1 MTPMYAPIKSLSTNG
16 LKNVNSLIPSSLFQ
30 QYRYHFLLH
39 LIIFMWG
46 FTGILGKLIEL
57 DALLIVWH
65 RLWIAALALAGYMFF
80 TKKLV
85 FPKGRTLVWSI
96 VVGLVVAL
104 HWLTFYTS
112 IQLST
117 ASLGILC
124 LSTTTLHVT
133 WLEPLIM
140 GKRFSW
146 IEFAMG
152 LLVIGGIYFVAHDF
166 RGEELKALAIGLI
179 SALCAGIF
187 SVSNG
192 KLAQQTE
199 TPGLSLTELS
209 TGFVALSFY
218 FLSQGKLNLHLFDMT
233 ISDFYWLLFLGV
245 LCTSFAFLATIDIVK
260 RLGAF
265 SVSLSINLE
274 PIYTILLAIILL
286 KEHKLL
292 QTSFYWGAA
301 MILTVVLA
309 NGIWKHKQRK
319 IAKTTY
325 GNAIQ

>member
-1 MTPMYAPIKSLSTNG
+1 M
-16 LKNVNSLIPSSLFQ
+16 LKE
-30 QYRYHFLLH
+30 YRHHLLLH

-46 FTGILGKLIEL
+46 FTGILGKLIHL

-65 RLWIAALALAGYMFF
+65 RLWIAALFLGIYIIF
-80 TKKLV
+80 KKRWVL
-85 FPKGRTLVWSI
+85 PKGKQLIWTIL
-96 VVGLVVAL
+96 VGLVVAL

-140 GKRFSW
+140 KRRFSW
-146 IEFAMG
+146 IEGLMG
-152 LLVIGGIYFVAHDF
+152 VIVIGGIYFVAHDF
-166 RGEELKALAIGLI
+166 KGDEKTALLIGLV

-192 KLAQQTE
+192 KLAQHNDTA
-199 TPGLSLTELS
+199 SISFVELS
-209 TGFVALSFY
+209 TGFIALSGF
-218 FLSQGKLNLHLFDMT
+218 FIFQGKWSFSELFTMRA
-233 ISDFYWLLFLGV
+233 SDFYWLLFLGI

-260 RLGAF
+260 KLGAF
-265 SVSLSINLE
+265 TVSLSINLE
-274 PIYTILLAIILL
+274 PIYTIILAIFLL

-292 QTSFYWGAA
+292 NSSFYWGASLI
-301 MILTVVLA
+301 ILVVLA
-309 NGIWKHKQRK
+309 NGIIKHRQKLNAISK
-319 IAKTTY
+319 H

>member
-1 MTPMYAPIKSLSTNG
+1 L
-16 LKNVNSLIPSSLFQ
+16 LQ

-46 FTGILGKLIEL
+46 FTGILGKLIHL

-65 RLWIAALALAGYMFF
+65 RLWIAALALGIFMLL
-80 TKKLV
+80 KKRMTL
-85 FPKGRTLVWSI
+85 PKGKQLLWSI
-96 VVGLVVAL
+96 LVGLVVAL

-140 GKRFSW
+140 RKRFSW

-152 LLVIGGIYFVAHDF
+152 LLVIGGIYFK
-166 RGEELKALAIGLI
+166 GEEQKAVLFGLV

-187 SVSNG
+187 SVANG
-192 KLAQQTE
+192 KLAQQTD
-199 TPGLSLTELS
+199 TA
-209 TGFVALSFY
+209 ALSFTELTTG
-218 FLSQGKLNLHLFDMT
+218 FLALSVVFVFQGKISLDLFEMT
-233 ISDFYWLLFLGV
+233 QTDFYWLLFLGI
-245 LCTSFAFLATIDIVK
+245 LCTSFAFLATIEIVK

-274 PIYTILLAIILL
+274 PIYTILLAIVLL

-292 QTSFYWGAA
+292 QDSFYWGAA

-319 IAKTTY
+319 IANTNY
-325 GNAIQ
+325 GNAVQ

>member
-1 MTPMYAPIKSLSTNG
+1 
-16 LKNVNSLIPSSLFQ
+16 
-30 QYRYHFLLH
+30 
-39 LIIFMWG
+39 MWG

-65 RLWIAALALAGYMFF
+65 RLWIAALALAIYMFLS
-80 TKKLV
+80 KKMIL
-85 FPKGRTLVWSI
+85 PKGKTLIYAVF
-96 VVGLVVAL
+96 VGLVVAL
-104 HWLTFYTS
+104 HWITFYTS

-140 GKRFSW
+140 GKKFSW
-146 IEFAMG
+146 IEFGMG
-152 LLVIGGIYFVAHDF
+152 LLVICGIYFVAHDF
-166 RGEELKALAIGLI
+166 KGEELKALGIGLL

-209 TGFVALSFY
+209 TGFIALSLF
-218 FLSQGKLNLHLFDMT
+218 FISQGKWNLQLFEMT
-233 ISDFYWLLFLGV
+233 ASDFYWLLFLGV

-274 PIYTILLAIILL
+274 PIYTILLAIVLL

-301 MILTVVLA
+301 MILSVVLA

-319 IAKTTY
+319 IANTNY

>member
-1 MTPMYAPIKSLSTNG
+1 MTLMYAPTRSLLKNG
-16 LKNVNSLIPSSLFQ
+16 LKNANQLKTIQLFQ

-46 FTGILGKLIEL
+46 FTGILGKLIHL

-65 RLWIAALALAGYMFF
+65 RLWIAALALAVYMFF
-80 TKKLV
+80 TKKMI
-85 FPKGRTLVWSI
+85 FPKGKTLFWAVM
-96 VVGLVVAL
+96 VGLVVAL

-146 IEFAMG
+146 IEFTMG

-166 RGEELKALAIGLI
+166 KGEELKAVLIGLV
-179 SALCAGIF
+179 SALCAGVF
-187 SVSNG
+187 SVANG
-192 KLAQQTE
+192 KLAQQTD
-199 TPGLSLTELS
+199 TPGLSLTELT
-209 TGFVALSFY
+209 TGFIALSIF
-218 FLSQGKLNLHLFDMT
+218 FMSQGKWSMDLFEMT
-233 ISDFYWLLFLGV
+233 ASDFYWLLFLGI

-274 PIYTILLAIILL
+274 PIYTILLAIVLL

-301 MILTVVLA
+301 MILMVVLA

-319 IAKTTY
+319 IANTNY
-325 GNAIQ
+325 GNAI

>member
-1 MTPMYAPIKSLSTNG
+1 
-16 LKNVNSLIPSSLFQ
+16 
-30 QYRYHFLLH
+30 
-39 LIIFMWG
+39 MWG

-65 RLWIAALALAGYMFF
+65 RLWIAALALAVYMYLS
-80 TKKLV
+80 KKMVL
-85 FPKGRTLVWSI
+85 PKGKTLVYSI
-96 VVGLVVAL
+96 LVGLVVAL
-104 HWLTFYTS
+104 HWITFYTS

-140 GKRFSW
+140 GKKFSW
-146 IEFAMG
+146 IEFGMG
-152 LLVIGGIYFVAHDF
+152 LLVICGIYFVAHDF
-166 RGEELKALAIGLI
+166 KGEELKALGIGLL

-209 TGFVALSFY
+209 TGFIALSLF
-218 FLSQGKLNLHLFDMT
+218 FISQGKWNLQLFEMT
-233 ISDFYWLLFLGV
+233 ASDFYWLLFLGV

-274 PIYTILLAIILL
+274 PIYTILLAIVLL

-301 MILTVVLA
+301 MILSVVLA

-319 IAKTTY
+319 IANTNY

>member
-1 MTPMYAPIKSLSTNG
+1 
-16 LKNVNSLIPSSLFQ
+16 
-30 QYRYHFLLH
+30 
-39 LIIFMWG
+39 MWG
-46 FTGILGKLIEL
+46 FTGILGKLIHL

-65 RLWIAALALAGYMFF
+65 RLWIAALALAVYMYF
-80 TKKLV
+80 TKKMI
-85 FPKGRTLVWSI
+85 FPKGKTLFWTI

-104 HWLTFYTS
+104 HWLTFYTA
-112 IQLST
+112 IQMST

-140 GKRFSW
+140 RKRFSK

-166 RGEELKALAIGLI
+166 KGEELTALGFGLV

-187 SVSNG
+187 SVANG
-192 KLAQQTE
+192 KLAQQTQ
-199 TPGLSLTELS
+199 TPGLSLTELT
-209 TGFVALSFY
+209 TGFVALSLF
-218 FLSQGKLNLHLFDMT
+218 FISQGKLNLELFQMT
-233 ISDFYWLLFLGV
+233 VSDFSWLLFLGV
-245 LCTSFAFLATIDIVK
+245 LCTSFAFLATVNIVK
-260 RLGAF
+260 QLGAF

-274 PIYTILLAIILL
+274 PIYTIILAIILL

-301 MILTVVLA
+301 MILMVVLA
-309 NGIWKHKQRK
+309 NGIWKHQQRK
-319 IAKTTY
+319 LDTNY
-325 GNAIQ
+325 GNAI

>member
-1 MTPMYAPIKSLSTNG
+1 ML
-16 LKNVNSLIPSSLFQ
+16 Q
-30 QYRYHFLLH
+30 QYRYHLLLH

-46 FTGILGKLIEL
+46 FTGILGKLIHL

-65 RLWIAALALAGYMFF
+65 RLWIAALALAVYMYF
-80 TKKLV
+80 TKKMI
-85 FPKGRTLVWSI
+85 FPKGKTLFWTI
-96 VVGLVVAL
+96 IVGLVVAL
-104 HWLTFYTS
+104 HWLTFYTA
-112 IQLST
+112 IQMST

-140 GKRFSW
+140 RKRFSK

-166 RGEELKALAIGLI
+166 KGEELKALGFGLV

-187 SVSNG
+187 SVANG
-192 KLAQQTE
+192 KLAQQTQ
-199 TPGLSLTELS
+199 TPGLSLTELT
-209 TGFVALSFY
+209 TGFVALSLF
-218 FLSQGKLNLHLFDMT
+218 FISQGKLNLELFQMT
-233 ISDFYWLLFLGV
+233 ASDFYWLLFLGV
-245 LCTSFAFLATIDIVK
+245 LCTSFAFLATVNIVK
-260 RLGAF
+260 QLGAF

-274 PIYTILLAIILL
+274 PIYTIILAIILL

-301 MILTVVLA
+301 MILMVVLA
-309 NGIWKHKQRK
+309 NGIWKHQQRK
-319 IAKTTY
+319 LDTNY
-325 GNAIQ
+325 GNAI

>member
-1 MTPMYAPIKSLSTNG
+1 L
-16 LKNVNSLIPSSLFQ
+16 LQ

-65 RLWIAALALAGYMFF
+65 RLWIAALALAVYMFLS
-80 TKKLV
+80 KKMVL
-85 FPKGRTLVWSI
+85 PKGKTLVYSI
-96 VVGLVVAL
+96 LVGLVVAL
-104 HWLTFYTS
+104 HWITFYSS

-140 GKRFSW
+140 GKKFSW
-146 IEFAMG
+146 IEFGMG
-152 LLVIGGIYFVAHDF
+152 LLVICGIYFVAHDF
-166 RGEELKALAIGLI
+166 KGEELKALGIGLL

-199 TPGLSLTELS
+199 TPGLSLTEDRKS
-209 TGFVALSFY
+209 I
-218 FLSQGKLNLHLFDMT
+218 LH
-233 ISDFYWLLFLGV
+233 
-245 LCTSFAFLATIDIVK
+245 
-260 RLGAF
+260 
-265 SVSLSINLE
+265 
-274 PIYTILLAIILL
+274 
-286 KEHKLL
+286 
-292 QTSFYWGAA
+292 
-301 MILTVVLA
+301 
-309 NGIWKHKQRK
+309 
-319 IAKTTY
+319 
-325 GNAIQ
+325 